1 MLAGWTR
8 DVSGNAAAPI
18 VMAAAMMLIVII
30 SVGIFRL
37 LQKTWPIET
46 PVRIT
51 VCE

>member
-1 MLAGWTR
+1 
-8 DVSGNAAAPI
+8 
-18 VMAAAMMLIVII
+18 MMLIVII